1 MLRMPVKKV
10 STLTRKEYELLY
22 NKYNKQNTMA
32 RKPTGQ
38 MQEETQKYLD
48 DYNLLY
54 NWDYNEM
61 CDFIEVYGETM
72 FLTHYETYHRL
83 VDDYSRELVDLFAD
97 EFDVDSVE
105 NFEDM
110 YEGHFET
117 GQDFAFY
124 WVNEVCEES
133 KNIPNWVTIDY
144 KDIWENKL
152 SKDYYEIDCYGE
164 HTYGHIFKKVID

>member
-1 MLRMPVKKV
+1 MGK
-10 STLTRKEYELLY
+10 
-22 NKYNKQNTMA
+22 A
-32 RKPTGQ
+32 TGQ

-61 CDFIEVYGETM
+61 CRFIENYGETM
-72 FLTHYETYHRL
+72 FLSHYETYHQL
-83 VDDYSRELVDLFAD
+83 CEDYGRELVDLFAD

-117 GQDFAFY
+117 ATDFAEY
-124 WVNEVCEES
+124 YCTEVDETT
-133 KNIPNWVTIDY
+133 KDIPNWVTIDY
-144 KDIWENKL
+144 ADIWESKL
-152 SKDYYEIDCYGE
+152 SNDYVEIDCSMEE
-164 HTYGHIFKKVID
+164 HTYGHIFKRTV